1 MSLLLVPATRD
12 NLEKSIEKSVDI
24 SFAVKF
30 LELEFINEIIRI
42 SGTKL

>member
-1 MSLLLVPATRD
+1 VPATRD

-30 LELEFINEIIRI
+30 F
-42 SGTKL
+42 